1 MEKIRLALYFG
12 NRGFFPGELIADAR
26 RELAEAVSRNGLEY
40 LMMAP
45 ALTRYGGVETLA
57 EGKRFAEFLEENRG
71 KYDGIIL
78 CLPNFG
84 DENGAL
90 EALREVTVPILV
102 QAYPDE
108 PDKMDFSH
116 RRDALCGKIA
126 MCNCLRQRGIRY
138 SLTAQPTVHP
148 LTKEFDEDL
157 RVFAGVCRVV
167 KGMKRLRIGAIGA
180 RTTAFKTVRIDEIAM
195 ENKGIGVETVDLS
208 QVFARMREVPPE
220 AVAFQ
225 RSIFGKYRG
234 WEAYPPVKLE
244 QMARLAA
251 VLKDLIEEM
260 ELHAVAIRCWPEL
273 EQQLQIAPCL
283 AMAELN
289 EHGIPAACEMDV
301 SNAVMMR
308 ALSLASDSPVM
319 LLDVNNNGAQADECI
334 LFHCSAIPASFMGG
348 PGQVKEHLMFRKS
361 YGQGSGAGIHVGKI
375 LPGEVTFG
383 SLKTEAGQLRAFVAQ
398 GDLTDAPVGKDFF
411 GCGVVLKKEGMD
423 QVLTYLCENG
433 YRHHVAIVKGR
444 WQASVA
450 EALTKY
456 LGYQTQIL

>member
-40 LMMAP
+40 LMMDP

>member
-40 LMMAP
+40 LMMDP

-71 KYDGIIL
+71 KYDGIVL

-225 RSIFGKYRG
+225 KSIFGKYRG

-411 GCGVVLKKEGMD
+411 GCGVVLKKKGMD

>member
-40 LMMAP
+40 LMMDP

-225 RSIFGKYRG
+225 KSIFGKYRG

>member
-40 LMMAP
+40 LMMDP

-411 GCGVVLKKEGMD
+411 GCGVVLKKKGMD

>member
-40 LMMAP
+40 LMMDP

-126 MCNCLRQRGIRY
+126 MCNCLRQRDIRY

>member
-40 LMMAP
+40 LMMDP

-225 RSIFGKYRG
+225 KSIFGKYRG

-411 GCGVVLKKEGMD
+411 GCGVVLKKKGMD

>member
-40 LMMAP
+40 LMMGP

-126 MCNCLRQRGIRY
+126 MCNCLRQRDIRY

>member
-40 LMMAP
+40 LMMDP

-57 EGKRFAEFLEENRG
+57 EGKRFAKFLEENRG

-225 RSIFGKYRG
+225 KSIFGKYRG

>member
-40 LMMAP
+40 LMMDP

-57 EGKRFAEFLEENRG
+57 EEKRFAEFLEENRG

-108 PDKMDFSH
+108 PGKMDFSH

-225 RSIFGKYRG
+225 RSIFG
-234 WEAYPPVKLE
+234 
-244 QMARLAA
+244 M
-251 VLKDLIEEM
+251 
-260 ELHAVAIRCWPEL
+260 
-273 EQQLQIAPCL
+273 
-283 AMAELN
+283 
-289 EHGIPAACEMDV
+289 
-301 SNAVMMR
+301 
-308 ALSLASDSPVM
+308 
-319 LLDVNNNGAQADECI
+319 
-334 LFHCSAIPASFMGG
+334 
-348 PGQVKEHLMFRKS
+348 
-361 YGQGSGAGIHVGKI
+361 
-375 LPGEVTFG
+375 
-383 SLKTEAGQLRAFVAQ
+383 
-398 GDLTDAPVGKDFF
+398 
-411 GCGVVLKKEGMD
+411 
-423 QVLTYLCENG
+423 
-433 YRHHVAIVKGR
+433 
-444 WQASVA
+444 
-450 EALTKY
+450 
-456 LGYQTQIL
+456 

>member
-40 LMMAP
+40 LMMDP

-126 MCNCLRQRGIRY
+126 MCNCLRQRDIRY

-411 GCGVVLKKEGMD
+411 GCGVVLKKKGMD

>member
-1 MEKIRLALYFG
+1 
-12 NRGFFPGELIADAR
+12 
-26 RELAEAVSRNGLEY
+26 
-40 LMMAP
+40 
-45 ALTRYGGVETLA
+45 
-57 EGKRFAEFLEENRG
+57 
-71 KYDGIIL
+71 
-78 CLPNFG
+78 
-84 DENGAL
+84 
-90 EALREVTVPILV
+90 
-102 QAYPDE
+102 
-108 PDKMDFSH
+108 
-116 RRDALCGKIA
+116 
-126 MCNCLRQRGIRY
+126 
-138 SLTAQPTVHP
+138 
-148 LTKEFDEDL
+148 
-157 RVFAGVCRVV
+157 
-167 KGMKRLRIGAIGA
+167 
-180 RTTAFKTVRIDEIAM
+180 M

-383 SLKTEAGQLRAFVAQ
+383 SLKTEAGQLWAFVAQ

>member
-40 LMMAP
+40 LMMDP

-102 QAYPDE
+102 QVYPDE

-138 SLTAQPTVHP
+138 SLTAQPAVHP

-225 RSIFGKYRG
+225 KSIFGKYRG

-383 SLKTEAGQLRAFVAQ
+383 SLKTEAGQLWAFVAQ

>member
-40 LMMAP
+40 LMMDP

-57 EGKRFAEFLEENRG
+57 EGKRFAEFLEKNRG

-225 RSIFGKYRG
+225 KSIFGKYRG

-411 GCGVVLKKEGMD
+411 GCGVVLKKKGMD

>member
-40 LMMAP
+40 LMMDP
-45 ALTRYGGVETLA
+45 ALTRYGGVETFA